1 MFDKSMFNKQAIK
14 NGDCFAVTVEPT
26 LNNRRL
32 TIFRA
37 MEMLWVSP
45 CQNWEGVK
53 NIQKSSKGYEKYA
66 QINARNAGVQ
76 VKVYRLKND
85 LIRELSR
92 ILDEDGFE
100 QVKCHVL
107 EKERTASAIPPFIT
121 YEKSNTK
128 PIYLRITPE
137 NQLKQ
142 TSAILLKSVYT
153 IDSVFFNKDPGAKHQ
168 PEMCTLEF
176 VALDYTE
183 QEILAFMIKVNT
195 IMNRLAKKY
204 GFDTDNVDVP
214 RVVDYNDL
222 ESLHIKYD
230 RRIPEF
236 RNTILINAPVN
247 SPFVKVN
254 SNGMRTEIKWYINGS
269 LTGHGYSDETD
280 CQQIKISLEQ
290 QKIANNLEQINEMSY
305 FEWGLPKSVSF
316 GLGIDALVYRYL
328 NLEHMA
334 LASNPLGI
342 NYVNHRKNDFQYI

>member
-1 MFDKSMFNKQAIK
+1 
-14 NGDCFAVTVEPT
+14 
-26 LNNRRL
+26 
-32 TIFRA
+32 
-37 MEMLWVSP
+37 
-45 CQNWEGVK
+45 
-53 NIQKSSKGYEKYA
+53 
-66 QINARNAGVQ
+66 
-76 VKVYRLKND
+76 
-85 LIRELSR
+85 
-92 ILDEDGFE
+92 
-100 QVKCHVL
+100 
-107 EKERTASAIPPFIT
+107 
-121 YEKSNTK
+121 
-128 PIYLRITPE
+128 
-137 NQLKQ
+137 
-142 TSAILLKSVYT
+142 
-153 IDSVFFNKDPGAKHQ
+153 
-168 PEMCTLEF
+168 
-176 VALDYTE
+176 
-183 QEILAFMIKVNT
+183 MIKVNT